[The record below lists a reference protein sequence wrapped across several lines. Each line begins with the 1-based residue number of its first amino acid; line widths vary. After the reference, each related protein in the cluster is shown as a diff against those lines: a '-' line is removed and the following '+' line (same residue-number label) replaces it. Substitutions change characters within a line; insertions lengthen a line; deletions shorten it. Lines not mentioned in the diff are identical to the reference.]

1 MNRNELQAIKAR
13 AEAATPGPWEVEK
26 DSDIEDIDFGP
37 IVDWPWRI
45 WGPDQAPLIDFSGGC
60 DVRSEDAEFIAHVRT
75 DIPRLLLEIENLQ
88 AKNAKL
94 DKQLGECRRKL
105 N

>member
-1 MNRNELQAIKAR
+1 MTQEQLNEIKAR

-26 DSDIEDIDFGP
+26 DSDVKDIDFGP
-37 IVDWPWRI
+37 ILDWPWRI

-60 DVRSEDAEFIAHVRT
+60 DVRSEDAEFIAHART
-75 DIPRLLLEIENLQ
+75 DIPRLLEEITSLQ

-94 DKQLGECRRKL
+94 DKALGDCRRRMQ
-105 N
+105 